1 MSPCWYYVG
10 LVEGYCLVLFWPARF
25 LRADGMKIIARV
37 CVCVREGGELI
48 LFFCFFFSFLGRFEE
63 RIIIVEG

>member
-1 MSPCWYYVG
+1 M
-10 LVEGYCLVLFWPARF
+10 LFWPARF

-48 LFFCFFFSFLGRFEE
+48 LFFCFFFFFSFLSRFEK